1 MEDKMATKMVKA
13 GVAIAAAALAA
24 GVAGMFG
31 GTALGDVTTTPTG
44 GPTINNGPRCGINAF
59 IPVDVLG
66 VNMGSQF
73 ACSPVASPPVGGLG
87 L

>member
-13 GVAIAAAALAA
+13 GAAAAAAALAA

-31 GTALGDVTTTPTG
+31 GTALGEIPSTDGVTTTT
-44 GPTINNGPRCGINAF
+44 TTVNNGPRCGINAF

-73 ACSPVASPPVGGLG
+73 ACAPGL
-87 L
+87 